1 LNFGEL
7 NLFWI
12 SDFEFNPGM
21 LQSIIH
27 VILAGLSTGMFIWLV
42 ASGLT
47 LIFGVLGVLNFA
59 HGSFYMLG
67 AYFCFTVLKYMGAN
81 FWLGLILGPLCV
93 CVTGFIVERFF
104 LRYVYHIALPYQLL
118 LTFAFV
124 LIFDNLVK
132 IVWGAGSIS
141 PPALAALGGSVD
153 VLGRKFPMYNILI
166 IVVGPL
172 VALALWGLIEKTWW
186 GRIIRASSS
195 DREMA
200 SAIGVRVPA
209 LFTSVFVFGTWLGA
223 LGGGLAVPYVG
234 IMTSGMGETIIIE
247 AFIVAVIG
255 GLGSL
260 KGAFVGA
267 LVIGVLTAFGTR
279 FFPTFD
285 MFLTF
290 ILMAGI
296 LLWRPQGLF
305 GVAR

>member
-1 LNFGEL
+1 
-7 NLFWI
+7 
-12 SDFEFNPGM
+12 M
-21 LQSIIH
+21 LQSIVH

-67 AYFCFTVLKYMGAN
+67 AYFCFTVLKYLGAN
-81 FWLGLILGPLCV
+81 FWLGLIFGPLCV
-93 CVTGFIVERFF
+93 CVVGFIVERFF
-104 LRYVYHIALPYQLL
+104 LRYVYHLALPYQLL

-124 LIFDNLVK
+124 LLFDNLVK
-132 IVWGAGSIS
+132 IIWGAGSIS
-141 PPALAALGGSVD
+141 PPDLSALGGSLEI
-153 VLGRKFPMYNILI
+153 LGRKFPTYNIFI
-166 IVVGPL
+166 ILVGPL
-172 VALALWGLIEKTWW
+172 VAVGLWLMIERTWW
-186 GRIIRASSS
+186 GRIIRAASS

-200 SAIGVRVPA
+200 AAIGVRVPA
-209 LFTSVFVFGTWLGA
+209 LFTAVFIFGTWLGA
-223 LGGGLAVPYVG
+223 VGGGLAVPYVG
-234 IMTSGMGETIIIE
+234 ILTSGMGETIIIE

-267 LVIGVLTAFGTR
+267 LIIGILSAFGTR
-279 FFPTFD
+279 FFPAFD

-305 GVAR
+305 GRSR